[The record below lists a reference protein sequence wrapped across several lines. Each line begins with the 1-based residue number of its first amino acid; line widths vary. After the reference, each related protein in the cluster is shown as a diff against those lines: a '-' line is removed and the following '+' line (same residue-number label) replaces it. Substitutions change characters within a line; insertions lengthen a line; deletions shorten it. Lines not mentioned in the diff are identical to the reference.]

1 MLLVLCACL
10 ISAPTALAQKAD
22 QAEIVKAVDRG
33 VAYLTN
39 QAQDDGSVSRHHRHS
54 TAMTSLSIMALTAVG
69 HQPTDPT
76 PEGKLLR
83 EAMDFVLDDERL
95 TDEGYFGRNDNSR
108 MYGHGITSLMLC
120 EMLGMG
126 VNEAQDREIRDRA
139 ERAIALIL
147 KAQAVRKRDQRFH
160 GGWRYEPNSVD
171 ADLSVTVWQLMA
183 LRAGKSAGID
193 VPTKAIDD
201 AVAYL
206 ERSYRESGRK
216 GSGMG
221 GFGYEP
227 GHGPRYSTTAAGLL
241 AMQVCGRYDHEQVAG
256 AVTFLRQRPLNR
268 HEQWFLYGSYYYAI
282 GMDQAGED
290 HDDYAAEQIWTTLS
304 AMQRK
309 DGSWAASGHESDPIY
324 ATSLA
329 ILALS
334 VRYHYL
340 PIYQR

>member
-1 MLLVLCACL
+1 MLSIACVCL
-10 ISAPTALAQKAD
+10 MIMPMARAQQSD
-22 QAEIVKAVDRG
+22 QAEIAEAVDRG
-33 VAYLTN
+33 VAFLTA
-39 QAQDDGSVSRHHRHS
+39 QAKGDGSVSRHHRHS

-76 PEGKLLR
+76 PQGKLLR
-83 EAMDFVLDDERL
+83 DALDFILDDQRL
-95 TDEGYFGRNDNSR
+95 TDEGYFGRNDSSR
-108 MYGHGITSLMLC
+108 MYGHGITALMLC

-147 KAQAVRKRDQRFH
+147 KAQVVRKRDQRYH

-206 ERSYRESGRK
+206 ERSYKESGRN
-216 GSGMG
+216 GSGVG

-227 GHGPRYSTTAAGLL
+227 GHSPRYATTAAGLL
-241 AMQVCGRYDHEQVAG
+241 AMQVCGRYDHEKVTG
-256 AVTFLRQRPLNR
+256 AAAYLKERGVNR

-290 HDDYAAEQIWTTLS
+290 HSDHAAEQIWNVLS
-304 AMQRK
+304 SMQRK
-309 DGSWAASGHESDPIY
+309 DGSWAANGHEHDPVY